1 MQTAPE
7 KEAPVHE
14 APMIIDYVAR
24 VVGEKMGGRTSVAH
38 LDLGA
43 GWGHLIQALR
53 RILPELKS
61 SGCDYNPSHFPLK
74 DVPIVHAD
82 FSRDTLPYADESFDL
97 VTCTEVFEH
106 LENFRH
112 AVREAARVT
121 RPGGLFV
128 VSTPDVLTVK
138 ARFVYLTR
146 GFFTYFDPLPLKND
160 PNIYP
165 GQRHISPIPYF
176 YLAHA
181 LLDAGFKE
189 VEPHCD
195 KAQKFSS
202 IFGVVLA
209 PVFRFFTALS
219 LRERRRRFFHL
230 SDDLEALAAQQ
241 NCWTVLTGRTLIVCA
256 RKAGPAK
263 N

>member
-1 MQTAPE
+1 VQPQ
-7 KEAPVHE
+7 PL
-14 APMIIDYVAR
+14 IIDYVAR
-24 VVGEKMGGRTSVAH
+24 VVDAKMAGRSGVAH
-38 LDLGA
+38 LDMGA

-53 RILPELKS
+53 RILPGLKS
-61 SGCDYNPSHFPLK
+61 SGCDYNPSHFPLT
-74 DVPIVHAD
+74 DVSIVHAD

-112 AVREAARVT
+112 AVREVARVT
-121 RPGGLFV
+121 RPGGLYI
-128 VSTPDVLTVK
+128 VSTPNVLSIK

-165 GQRHISPIPYF
+165 GERHISPIPYF

-181 LLDAGFKE
+181 MLEAGFTNI
-189 VEPHCD
+189 EPHCG
-195 KAQKFSS
+195 KRQKFSS
-202 IFGVVLA
+202 IFGAVLA
-209 PVFRFFTALS
+209 PVFRCFTAYS

-230 SDDLEALAAQQ
+230 PEELETIAAQQ
-241 NCWTVLTGRTLIVCA
+241 NSWTVLTTRTLIVSA
-256 RKAGPAK
+256 RKGEPIKAAAK
-263 N
+263 G